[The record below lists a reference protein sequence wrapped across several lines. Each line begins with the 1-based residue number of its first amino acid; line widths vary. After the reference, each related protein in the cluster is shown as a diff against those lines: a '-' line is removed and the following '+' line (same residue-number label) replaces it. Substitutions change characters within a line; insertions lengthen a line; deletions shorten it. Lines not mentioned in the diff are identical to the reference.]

1 MTSDGIP
8 CTDNP
13 PKKMWLTPPSSPHR
27 IRSSLHN
34 PTPHHSSSALA
45 SEESRSGCNLSVTK
59 EPLAQRYST
68 GDIGTARDPSSAFY
82 ESLTGKESETVVAPK
97 KESSD
102 SIAGSA
108 ESLVAKVSLC
118 IANHIG
124 TSKMDLSWRWYHM
137 GWVVTVLVACVA
149 TSLKTVYQNRTLTY
163 HPNRL
168 AEMVCFARC
177 LPM

>member
-1 MTSDGIP
+1 MDLDFLHLQVMAVAGMTSDGIP

-45 SEESRSGCNLSVTK
+45 SEETRSGCNLSVTK

-68 GDIGTARDPSSAFY
+68 GDIGTSRDPSSAFY
-82 ESLTGKESETVVAPK
+82 ESLTGKESETMVAPK

-118 IANHIG
+118 IVNHIG
-124 TSKMDLSWRWYHM
+124 ASKKNHFVMDVAPY
-137 GWVVTVLVACVA
+137 GIGCTVLFVQ
-149 TSLKTVYQNRTLTY
+149 LF
-163 HPNRL
+163 H
-168 AEMVCFARC
+168 
-177 LPM
+177 